1 MRHTG
6 GSSRPPAAVAA
17 ARDGWGSLPRWY
29 AFLGQEEG
37 GALGR
42 DEGGDDDGRRRM
54 TSLVGLVFAV
64 LLVAL
69 GLILMRVLKSSSEM
83 QDCIRAGRSNCAPI
97 ETPAPGR

>member
-1 MRHTG
+1 
-6 GSSRPPAAVAA
+6 
-17 ARDGWGSLPRWY
+17 
-29 AFLGQEEG
+29 
-37 GALGR
+37 
-42 DEGGDDDGRRRM
+42 M

-83 QDCIRAGRSNCAPI
+83 QDCILSGRSNCAPI